1 MEAGYLT
8 PKAENNQRSR
18 GDGRPS
24 LASCGRPGAWTPR
37 YIGTKN
43 HEPLINSPLGWPRH
57 GKMQKT
63 GKETSDET

>member
-1 MEAGYLT
+1 MEAGYSMPRRRITSVLEGMG
-8 PKAENNQRSR
+8 AH
-18 GDGRPS
+18 S
-24 LASCGRPGAWTPR
+24 LASCGKPGAWTPR